1 MIEFHYET
9 DFLLHRESDYAD
21 WVSRTIA
28 SELRQLRQVDYIF
41 CSDSYLWELNK
52 KYLQHDTFTDIITF
66 DYTEGKL
73 VSGDIF
79 ISVDRV
85 RENAQRY
92 KVKFEREL
100 LRVMAHGLLH
110 LFEYKDGTDIEKEE
124 MRAKEE
130 EKIKLFHV
138 EQ

>member
-9 DFLLHRESDYAD
+9 DFRLHRESDYAD

-92 KVKFEREL
+92 KVEFER
-100 LRVMAHGLLH
+100 
-110 LFEYKDGTDIEKEE
+110 
-124 MRAKEE
+124 
-130 EKIKLFHV
+130 
-138 EQ
+138 